1 VKLAIDTNVLVR
13 YLTAD
18 VPGQAAASTRIMEGG
33 DNIVIS
39 SVVLCETVWVPRR
52 PYKYERE

>member
-1 VKLAIDTNVLVR
+1 MKLAIDTNVLVR

-33 DNIVIS
+33 DDIVIS
-39 SVVLCETVWVPRR
+39 AVVLCETVWVLRR
-52 PYKYERE
+52 SYR